1 VNQRRFHA
9 GGAHYVLISVQS
21 VLVKAGEEGL
31 AVTAREALL
40 LDDPWQVQARDFP
53 KAESACHKLCFL
65 LNYASL
71 APSIL
76 NTQPWCFRLRGD
88 TVALYA
94 DLSRMLPVT
103 DPDGRELT
111 ISCGAALFNL
121 RLAAH
126 SFGHEVTVAVLPDDH
141 RPDLLAEAK
150 LGSTAGTATER
161 QLREAITR
169 QHTNRGNFEGRPL
182 SSDLIESLSRA
193 ADDEGAMLT
202 IRSDAE
208 DKRRVSQLVG
218 EAERLLVEDPAFRT
232 KMSEWI
238 ANRLGEAYDSEAQ
251 QRLDSSQGSAGRTPE
266 LRSRPELDIPAAT
279 GIVRAFARGEAT
291 IDNRARTIEGAPV
304 LTLLTTNGDTS
315 VEWLK
320 AGAALQ
326 RVLLVATAAR
336 VSVSYLSSAIEVDRT
351 RRQLAQAFRATGAPQ
366 VLLRLGYGLK
376 PPPAPRRPTREVV
389 S

>member
-1 VNQRRFHA
+1 
-9 GGAHYVLISVQS
+9 
-21 VLVKAGEEGL
+21 
-31 AVTAREALL
+31 
-40 LDDPWQVQARDFP
+40 
-53 KAESACHKLCFL
+53 
-65 LNYASL
+65 
-71 APSIL
+71 
-76 NTQPWCFRLRGD
+76 
-88 TVALYA
+88 
-94 DLSRMLPVT
+94 
-103 DPDGRELT
+103 
-111 ISCGAALFNL
+111 
-121 RLAAH
+121 
-126 SFGHEVTVAVLPDDH
+126 
-141 RPDLLAEAK
+141 
-150 LGSTAGTATER
+150 
-161 QLREAITR
+161 
-169 QHTNRGNFEGRPL
+169 
-182 SSDLIESLSRA
+182 
-193 ADDEGAMLT
+193 MLT

-218 EAERLLVEDPAFRT
+218 EAERLLVADPAFRT